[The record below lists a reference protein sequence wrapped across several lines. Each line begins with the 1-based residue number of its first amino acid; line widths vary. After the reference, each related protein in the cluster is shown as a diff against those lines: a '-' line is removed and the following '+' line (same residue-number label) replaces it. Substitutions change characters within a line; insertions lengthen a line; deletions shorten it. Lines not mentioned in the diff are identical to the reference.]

1 MKCFRGKR
9 GSAGGWRG
17 EDDRRSTLTRSFA
30 APFPPAS
37 ITRPY
42 LFLNAGN
49 DADNCKTGG
58 SLVALNEK
66 FGGSTFEYK
75 EMVHG
80 WFSRG
85 DTTVEEVK
93 RDVKDAMERA
103 VEFLG
108 KFMVKD

>member
-1 MKCFRGKR
+1 M
-9 GSAGGWRG
+9 
-17 EDDRRSTLTRSFA
+17 
-30 APFPPAS
+30 
-37 ITRPY
+37 
-42 LFLNAGN
+42 
-49 DADNCKTGG
+49 
-58 SLVALNEK
+58 VALNEK